1 LDINYTAD
9 LSFTSIDLSMEK
21 AHSDVG
27 TEYSISQLSKEF
39 DITTRSIRHYEDI
52 GLLSPARRGQTRI
65 YRQADRTRLRLI
77 LRGKRL
83 GLSLEDSREII
94 DMYEPGKT
102 NIDQLKKLIDAIQ
115 VQRDKLNQQLN
126 DISKLLK
133 DLNQAEADCI
143 DALKTNGRQ

>member
-1 LDINYTAD
+1 MEQTQSDIT
-9 LSFTSIDLSMEK
+9 
-21 AHSDVG
+21 

-52 GLLSPARRGQTRI
+52 DLLSPARRGQTRI
-65 YRQADRTRLRLI
+65 YSQVDRTRLRLI

-115 VQRDKLNQQLN
+115 LQRSKLNQQLD

-143 DALKTNGRQ
+143 DALRTNGTNNS

>member
-1 LDINYTAD
+1 MAKKAGLDR
-9 LSFTSIDLSMEK
+9 S
-21 AHSDVG
+21 SDISA
-27 TEYSISQLSKEF
+27 EYSISQLSKEF
-39 DITTRSIRHYEDI
+39 DVTTRSLRHYEDI
-52 GLLSPARRGQTRI
+52 GLLCPTRRGQTRI
-65 YRQADRTRLRLI
+65 YSQADRTRLRLI

-115 VQRDKLNQQLN
+115 LQRHKLNQQLD

-143 DALKTNGRQ
+143 DALKTNGSQ